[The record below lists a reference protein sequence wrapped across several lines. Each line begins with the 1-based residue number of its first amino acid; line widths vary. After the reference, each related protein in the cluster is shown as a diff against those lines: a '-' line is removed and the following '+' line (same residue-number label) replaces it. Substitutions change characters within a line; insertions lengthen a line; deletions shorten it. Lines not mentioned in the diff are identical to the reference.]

1 MQFSRFLRRV
11 PVTLGFR
18 RCKSSAGRGTSAR
31 PWPMTSR
38 WVAAVDVVDME
49 PRTKHGSFHSVSIVF
64 VVDVPI
70 FGWVMWVYTY
80 YIRIHFFACDAS
92 IPIFGVLTYPSI
104 TLHAWFYPTPCL
116 MIDIPPLD
124 QPFAIPKAMLR
135 VLNVMRMNDPIKE
148 ALRHWIWSPNFG
160 SNLGFGDEAT
170 AGYNTVLYKPWLI

>member
-64 VVDVPI
+64 VVDVRI

-104 TLHAWFYPTPCL
+104 TSHAWFYPTPCL
-116 MIDIPPLD
+116 MISHPLTNPL
-124 QPFAIPKAMLR
+124 QSRKPCWGSWTSWGWTTLSR
-135 VLNVMRMNDPIKE
+135 
-148 ALRHWIWSPNFG
+148 RHSVT
-160 SNLGFGDEAT
+160 E
-170 AGYNTVLYKPWLI
+170 